1 MGKHKNDGN
10 RPFDERLIEAGL
22 DALAAGDI
30 DGASEALRVAE
41 QIREAHTSKEDEKK
55 RR

>member
-22 DALAAGDI
+22 DALAAGDK
-30 DGASEALRVAE
+30 DGAADALRLAQEV
-41 QIREAHTSKEDEKK
+41 EAARKSEDEKK